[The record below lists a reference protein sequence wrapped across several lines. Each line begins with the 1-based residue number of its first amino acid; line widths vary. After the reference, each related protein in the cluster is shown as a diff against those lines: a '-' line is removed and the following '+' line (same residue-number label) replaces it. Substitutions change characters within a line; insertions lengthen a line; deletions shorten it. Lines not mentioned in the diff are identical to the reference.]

1 MFTDLTQKLDGIL
14 SRLRNKGK
22 ISEKDISETSKE
34 VRRALLEADVNYR
47 VVRDF
52 VGRVEKRALSED
64 VVKSFTSAQ
73 QIIKIVHDE
82 LTRLLGGEAKPFT
95 LKGGDTAVMVVG
107 LQGSGKTTFVAK
119 LGVFL
124 KKKGRTPLLVALD
137 VYRPA
142 AMEQLEILGKQVGL
156 PVARGAANETNI
168 RSIYEAARRRSR
180 ELMCDTLILDTAG
193 RLHVDDEMMR
203 ELEDLKKL
211 SQPEEILLVLDSMTG
226 QEAVRVAEVFQE
238 RLGMTGLV
246 LTKLDGDARG
256 GAALSVATVT
266 DARVRFASV
275 GEKLG
280 DLEIFHPDRMAGR
293 ILGMGDVLSLIEKT
307 QENLD
312 LDRAKKLEKSLREQ
326 TFSLGDFLE
335 ELKRLRKMGP
345 VEDILKM
352 VPGFSK
358 AAVKGLQVDEG
369 QFAEAEAIIN
379 SMTIAERLRPQIID
393 GSRRKRIAR
402 GSGTNVQAVNR
413 LLNEFQEMKKMMK
426 LLGGKPGGK
435 KVRLPFAPF

>member
-1 MFTDLTQKLDGIL
+1 MFADLTQKLDAIL
-14 SRLRNKGK
+14 SALRNKGK
-22 ISEKDISETSKE
+22 ISEKDISETTKG

-47 VVRDF
+47 VARDF
-52 VGRVEKRALSED
+52 VAKVEKRALGED
-64 VVKSFTSAQ
+64 VIKSFTPAQ
-73 QIIKIVHDE
+73 QIVKIVHEE
-82 LTRLLGGEAKPFT
+82 LTGLLGGEAKPFA
-95 LKGGDTAVMVVG
+95 LRGAETAVMVVG

-124 KKKGRTPLLVALD
+124 KKKGRKPLLVALD

-142 AMEQLEILGKQVGL
+142 AMEQLEILGKQVDL
-156 PVARGAANETNI
+156 PVARGAANESNI
-168 RSIYEAARRRSR
+168 ESIFEGARKRAR
-180 ELMCDTLILDTAG
+180 ELMCDALILDTAG

-226 QEAVRVAEVFQE
+226 QEAVHVAEIFQE
-238 RLGMTGLV
+238 RLGITGLV

-256 GAALSVATVT
+256 GAALSVSSVT
-266 DARVRFASV
+266 NARIRFAGV

-293 ILGMGDVLSLIEKT
+293 ILGMGDMLSLIEKT

-312 LDRAKKLEKSLREQ
+312 VERAQKLEKSLREQ
-326 TFSLGDFLE
+326 TFSLSDFLE
-335 ELKRLRKMGP
+335 ELKRVRKMGP
-345 VEDILKM
+345 IEDVLKM
-352 VPGFSK
+352 IPGFSK
-358 AAVKGLQVDEG
+358 AAVKGLRVDER
-369 QFAEAEAIIN
+369 QFVEAEAIIN
-379 SMTIAERLRPQIID
+379 SMTIEERHHPQIID

-402 GSGTNVQAVNR
+402 GSGTTVQAVNR
-413 LLNEFQEMKKMMK
+413 LLSEFQEMKKMMK
-426 LLGGKPGGK
+426 LLGGKPRGK

>member
-14 SRLRNKGK
+14 SKLRNKGK

-52 VGRVEKRALSED
+52 VARVEKRALSED
-64 VVKSFTSAQ
+64 VVKSFTPAQ
-73 QIIKIVHDE
+73 QIIKIVHEE
-82 LTRLLGGEAKPFT
+82 LTGLLGGEAKPFT
-95 LKGGDTAVMVVG
+95 LQRADTTVMVVG

-124 KKKGRTPLLVALD
+124 KKKGRKPLLVALD

-142 AMEQLEILGKQVGL
+142 AAEQLEILGRQVDL
-156 PVARGAANETNI
+156 PVARGAANETDI
-168 RSIYEAARRRSR
+168 GSIYRAAGRRAR

-203 ELEDLKKL
+203 ELEDLKSL

-238 RLGMTGLV
+238 RLRVTGLV

-312 LDRAKKLEKSLREQ
+312 VEQAKKLEKSLREQ

-335 ELKRLRKMGP
+335 ELRRLRKMGP
-345 VEDILKM
+345 IEDVLKM

-358 AAVKGLQVDEG
+358 AAVKGLRVDER
-369 QFAEAEAIIN
+369 QFVEAEAIIN
-379 SMTIAERLRPQIID
+379 SMTVAERLRPQVID

-402 GSGTNVQAVNR
+402 GSGTTVQAVNR
-413 LLNEFQEMKKMMK
+413 LLSEFQEMRKMMR
-426 LLGGKPGGK
+426 LLGAQPRGR

>member
-1 MFTDLTQKLDGIL
+1 MFTDLTQKLDEIL

-52 VGRVEKRALSED
+52 VARVEKRAMSED
-64 VVKSFTSAQ
+64 VIKSFTSAQ
-73 QIIKIVHDE
+73 QIVKIVHEE
-82 LTRLLGGEAKPFT
+82 LTGLLGGEAKPFA
-95 LKGGDTAVMVVG
+95 LKGAEAAVMVVG

-119 LGVFL
+119 LGLFL
-124 KKKGRTPLLVALD
+124 KKKGRKPLLVALD

-142 AMEQLEILGKQVGL
+142 AMEQLEILGRQVDL
-156 PVARGAANETNI
+156 PVARGAANETNVK
-168 RSIYEAARRRSR
+168 SIYESARKRARD
-180 ELMCDTLILDTAG
+180 LMCDTLILDTAG

-203 ELEDLKKL
+203 ELEDLKAL
-211 SQPEEILLVLDSMTG
+211 SRPEEILLVLDSMTG

-238 RLGMTGLV
+238 RLGITGLV

-266 DARVRFASV
+266 DARIRFASV

-280 DLEIFHPDRMAGR
+280 DLEVFHPDRMAGR

-307 QENLD
+307 QENID
-312 LDRAKKLEKSLREQ
+312 VERAKKLEKSLREQ

-345 VEDILKM
+345 IEDVLKM

-358 AAVKGLQVDEG
+358 AAVKGLQVDDR
-369 QFAEAEAIIN
+369 QFVEAEAIIN
-379 SMTIAERLRPQIID
+379 SMTAAERLRPQIID

-402 GSGTNVQAVNR
+402 GSGTTVQSVNR

-426 LLGGKPGGK
+426 LLGARPRGR